1 MIPNFDHGSN
11 FGFVGTMSGMKGL
24 TKRWKAPKASDP
36 RLDLVGRIL
45 ESRGFEGKHA
55 RETFLN
61 PTMLELEKPSELPGA
76 VEAAQLL
83 VDAVRAKKKI
93 LIFGDYDAD
102 GITAS
107 AVLFHMIA
115 AASGREGPVVYIPD
129 RFDEGYGIRPEAIE
143 KFAKQGI
150 DLVITVDC
158 GITAVEAAH
167 KATELGLSL
176 IITDHHTFRK
186 DGEFPTCAAIVHP
199 ALKGEPKTLY
209 AGVGVAYQVAW
220 AFAEIWSDSAT
231 VNEKFRDV
239 LLNML
244 PITAIGTIADMVPL
258 KKSNRII
265 AKWGLQMLPTI
276 DHVGLQSI
284 MKEIKTPKSALDA
297 AHVSFGIAPLIN
309 AAGRM
314 SHAAI
319 ALDLLTHLDGKLAD
333 GAAAE
338 LAELNKRRQ
347 KTQRDIQAEALQMIE
362 ENNLDDPSNRCLVLH
377 QEKWAR
383 GVVGICA
390 GQLVNQLS
398 RPVIMLAS
406 DGDNYVGS
414 ARSIP
419 GYSILEGLHEC
430 ESLLLTYGGHA
441 AAAGLTLHRDKFEE
455 FVHAITAH
463 ANEAIS
469 EDHLVPSVKIDSI
482 ADLSEITIEAA
493 CSIAKIGPF
502 GIGNPTPRVQ
512 INGAKIVDCNAM
524 GQNGGH
530 LSIRL
535 SQSGSSIRCVW
546 WNQGEMVD
554 RLPRGGLINLVATVT
569 INEYR
574 GHRSSQL
581 KIEDIQ
587 LPSG

>member
-1 MIPNFDHGSN
+1 MGAGPLAP
-11 FGFVGTMSGMKGL
+11 FVGTMPWMKGL
-24 TKRWKAPKASDP
+24 TKRWQAPKASDP

-45 ESRGFEGKHA
+45 ESRGFESKEA
-55 RETFLN
+55 RDAFLN
-61 PTMLELEKPSELPGA
+61 PTMKDLERPSELPGA
-76 VEAAQLL
+76 MKAAKLL
-83 VDAVRAKKKI
+83 VDAVRGKKRI

-107 AVLFHMIA
+107 AVLYHMIV
-115 AASGREGPVVYIPD
+115 ASSGGEGPTVYIPD
-129 RFDEGYGIRPEAIE
+129 RLNEGYGIQPEAIE

-158 GITAVEAAH
+158 GITAVEAAQ
-167 KATELGLSL
+167 KAKELGLSL

-186 DGEFPTCAAIVHP
+186 DGVLPTCDAIVHP
-199 ALKGEPKTLY
+199 AIEGDPKTLF

-220 AFAEIWSDSAT
+220 AFAEVWSESPT

-239 LLNML
+239 LLDMI
-244 PITAIGTIADMVPL
+244 PMTAIGTIADMVPL

-265 AKWGLQMLPTI
+265 ARWGLQMLPTTNQI
-276 DHVGLQSI
+276 GLQSI
-284 MKEIKTPKSALDA
+284 MKEIKTPTSALDA
-297 AHVSFGIAPLIN
+297 THVSFGIAPLIN

-319 ALDLLTHLDGKLAD
+319 ALDLLTNLDGKLAA

-347 KTQRDIQAEALQMIE
+347 KTQRDIQADASQMIE
-362 ENNLDDPSNRCLVLH
+362 EHSLDNPSNRCVVLH
-377 QEKWAR
+377 KKEWAR

-390 GQLVNQLS
+390 GQLVNQLN
-398 RPVIMLAS
+398 RPVIMLAT
-406 DGDNYVGS
+406 DGEHYVGS
-414 ARSIP
+414 ARSISE
-419 GYSILEGLHEC
+419 YSILEGLHAC
-430 ESLLLTYGGHA
+430 ESLLVTYGGHA
-441 AAAGLTLHRDKFEE
+441 AAAGLRVHRDKYED

-469 EDHLVPSVKIDSI
+469 EEQLLSSVKIDSI
-482 ADLSEITIEAA
+482 ADLSEVTIEAA

-502 GIGNPTPRVQ
+502 GIGNATPRIQ
-512 INGAKIVDCNAM
+512 INGVKISDCNTM
-524 GQNGGH
+524 GQNGSH
-530 LSIRL
+530 LNMRL
-535 SQSGSSIRCVW
+535 TQSGSSIRCVW

-554 RLPRGGLINLVATVT
+554 RLPKGKIINLVATVT
-569 INEYR
+569 VNEYR

>member
-1 MIPNFDHGSN
+1 METWWKLEGVDPRSSR
-11 FGFVGTMSGMKGL
+11 MREMKGL
-24 TKRWKAPKASDP
+24 TKRWKTPKASDP

-45 ESRGFEGKHA
+45 ESRGFESN
-55 RETFLN
+55 ETRDAFLN
-61 PTMLELEKPSELPGA
+61 PTMKDLERPAELPGA
-76 VEAAQLL
+76 VKAAQIL
-83 VDAVRAKKKI
+83 VEAVRAKKKI

-107 AVLFHMIA
+107 AVLYHTIV
-115 AASGREGPVVYIPD
+115 AASGREGPTVYIPD
-129 RFDEGYGIRPEAIE
+129 RLDEGYGIRPEAIE
-143 KFAKQGI
+143 KFSSQGI

-158 GITAVEAAH
+158 GITAVEAAQ
-167 KATELGLSL
+167 KADELGITL

-186 DGEFPTCAAIVHP
+186 DGELPKCAAIVHP
-199 ALKGEPKTLY
+199 ALEGEPKTLF

-220 AFAEIWSDSAT
+220 AFAEVWSESPT

-239 LLNML
+239 LLDMI
-244 PITAIGTIADMVPL
+244 PMTAIGTIADMVPL

-265 AKWGLQMLPTI
+265 ARWGLQMLPTTTQ
-276 DHVGLQSI
+276 VGLQSI
-284 MKEIKTPKSALDA
+284 MKEIKTPKSSLDA
-297 AHVSFGIAPLIN
+297 THVSFGIAPLIN

-333 GAAAE
+333 GAAGE

-347 KTQRDIQAEALQMIE
+347 KTQRDIQADALKMVE
-362 ENNLDDPSNRCLVLH
+362 ENSLDDPSNRCIVLYK
-377 QEKWAR
+377 EAWAR

-390 GQLVNQLS
+390 GQLVNQLN
-398 RPVIMLAS
+398 RPVIILGS
-406 DGDNYVGS
+406 DGENFVGS
-414 ARSIP
+414 ARSISD
-419 GYSILEGLHEC
+419 YSILEGLHAC
-430 ESLLLTYGGHA
+430 ESLLVTYGGHA
-441 AAAGLTLHRDKFEE
+441 AAAGLTVHRDKYED
-455 FVHAITAH
+455 FVQAITAH
-463 ANEAIS
+463 ANEAIT
-469 EDHLVPSVKIDSI
+469 EEQLVPFVNIDSV

-502 GIGNPTPRVQ
+502 GIGNPRPRIQ
-512 INGAKIVDCNAM
+512 INSAKIVDCNTM
-524 GQNGGH
+524 GQNGSH
-530 LSIRL
+530 LSMRL
-535 SQSGSSIRCVW
+535 SQTGASIRCVW

-554 RLPRGGLINLVATVT
+554 RLPKGKTINLVATVS

-587 LPSG
+587 LPSS

>member
-1 MIPNFDHGSN
+1 MR
-11 FGFVGTMSGMKGL
+11 GL
-24 TKRWKAPKASDP
+24 TKRWNTPKASDP

-45 ESRGFEGKHA
+45 ESRGFESKAA
-55 RETFLN
+55 RDVFLN
-61 PTMLELEKPSELPGA
+61 PTMKDLEKPSELPGA
-76 VEAAQLL
+76 MEAAKLLVEA
-83 VDAVRAKKKI
+83 VRSKKRI

-107 AVLFHMIA
+107 AVLYHMIV
-115 AASGREGPVVYIPD
+115 AASGLEGPTMYIPD
-129 RFDEGYGIRPEAIE
+129 RLDDGYGIHPEAIE
-143 KFAKQGI
+143 KFANQGI

-158 GITAVEAAH
+158 GITAVEAAQ
-167 KATELGLSL
+167 KAKELGISL

-186 DGEFPTCAAIVHP
+186 DGELPSCDAIVHP
-199 ALKGEPKTLY
+199 ALNGEPKTLF

-220 AFAEIWSDSAT
+220 AFAEVWSESPT
-231 VNEKFRDV
+231 VGEKFRDV
-239 LLNML
+239 LLDMI
-244 PITAIGTIADMVPL
+244 PMTAIGTIADMVPL

-265 AKWGLQMLPTI
+265 ARWGLQMLPTTTQ
-276 DHVGLQSI
+276 VGLQSI

-297 AHVSFGIAPLIN
+297 THISFGIAPLIN

-333 GAAAE
+333 SAAGE

-347 KTQRDIQAEALQMIE
+347 KTQRDIQREALEMIE
-362 ENNLDDPSNRCLVLH
+362 EKKLGDPSNRCIVLH
-377 QEKWAR
+377 KADWAR

-390 GQLVNQLS
+390 GQLMNQLN
-398 RPVIMLAS
+398 RPVIIFGS
-406 DGDNYVGS
+406 DGENYVGS
-414 ARSIP
+414 ARSISD
-419 GYSILEGLHEC
+419 YSILEGLHAC
-430 ESLLLTYGGHA
+430 ESLLVTYGGHA
-441 AAAGLTLHRDKFEE
+441 AAAGLTVHSDKYEE
-455 FVHAITAH
+455 FVIAITAN
-463 ANEAIS
+463 ANAAIT
-469 EDHLVPSVKIDSI
+469 EEQLFPSLKIDSI

-502 GIGNPTPRVQ
+502 GIGNPQPRIQ
-512 INGAKIVDCNAM
+512 INGAKIVDCNTM
-524 GQNGGH
+524 GQNGSH
-530 LSIRL
+530 LSMRL
-535 SQSGSSIRCVW
+535 SQTGSSIRCVW

-554 RLPRGGLINLVATVT
+554 RLPRGTTVNLVATVS

-574 GHRSSQL
+574 GHRTSQL